1 MGDMEKENEFEP
13 SPCEFVCSELSWKID
28 ELLPSTIEA
37 ISPAVDNMMRSLKE
51 NCCPPE
57 EAFAVEMV
65 IREALANAVIHGNRQ
80 NPQKKVRVCCACDP
94 QRGILIVVKDQG
106 NGFDSSR
113 VLSPVRRQQ
122 IHSEHGRGIYLIRSL
137 VDEVQ
142 FRHGGSEIY
151 IRKDFHQAR

>member
-1 MGDMEKENEFEP
+1 MEKENEFEP
-13 SPCEFVCSELSWKID
+13 PPCEFGSSDLPWKVD
-28 ELLPSTIEA
+28 ELLPSTVEA
-37 ISPAVDNMMRSLKE
+37 ISPTVDNVMRSLNE

-80 NPQKKVRVCCACDP
+80 NPHKKVRVCCACDP
-94 QRGILIVVKDQG
+94 RRGILIVVKDQG
-106 NGFDSSR
+106 SGFDSSQ

-122 IHSEHGRGIYLIRSL
+122 VHSEHGRGIYLIRSL
-137 VDEVQ
+137 TDEVQ
-142 FRHGGSEIY
+142 FRQGGSEIY